1 MFTWFAS
8 NRIKASNDKC
18 DLLLISPD
26 DSAIIQIENSTI
38 KCCKVKKLL
47 GAHTGNNLK
56 FDIYVETVCKKAHR
70 KLSALSRI
78 TNCMELPKRRILMNA
93 FFKA

>member
-47 GAHTGNNLK
+47 GAHTGK
-56 FDIYVETVCKKAHR
+56 IDIYVETVCKKAHR
-70 KLSALSRI
+70 KLSAPSRI